1 MVAATGLI
9 MALEGL
15 SRGIFR
21 SLGLLKSKSKL
32 DEEELREMTRSLR
45 RALQEADFNIRQ
57 TKEIVDRMESRLK
70 EDERRPGL
78 TVQTQAMNIL
88 YTELVRILG
97 PAAEFQPRGAT
108 LLLVGLYGQGK
119 TTTTAKLA
127 EWYRRKHSL
136 RVAVIEADVHRPGAY
151 AQLSQLLEDTTVQ
164 VYGEPDEKDAVTIV
178 RNGLKACAS
187 ADLVIIDTAGR
198 HQLDD
203 ELVKELEHIAALTRA
218 TDRWLVIDAQVG
230 QAAGP
235 VAASFHNLAGVTGIV
250 ITKLDGTARGGGA
263 LSAVAATGAPIVHIG
278 VGERVQDL
286 EKFESDRFISRLLG
300 MGDIQGLIDLAP
312 EDLDQEEAMRLT
324 QRLMSGRFTLNDMY
338 KQMEMMSKVG
348 TIDKLISF
356 LPGSMLGGMGAMSKS
371 QKEAMQANLDR
382 YRTIMDSM
390 TGWEKNEPAKIKVDR
405 IRRIARG
412 SGVREK
418 DVRELIG
425 QWNRSRKM
433 MKGMGG
439 NRKLNKQMR
448 KMMKDGDMDV
458 DPSSFGM

>member
-1 MVAATGLI
+1 

-21 SLGLLKSKSKL
+21 SLGFLKNRRKL
-32 DEEELREMTRSLR
+32 DEDELREMTRSLR
-45 RALQEADFNIRQ
+45 RALQEADFNVRQ
-57 TKEIVDRMESRLK
+57 TKEIVERMESKLR
-70 EDERRPGL
+70 EEEPRPGL
-78 TVQTQAMNIL
+78 TFQTHAMNIL

-97 PAAEFQPRGAT
+97 PAHEFQPRGAT

-127 EWYRRKHSL
+127 EWYRKKHRL

-151 AQLSQLLEDTTVQ
+151 AQLSQLLEDSTVT
-164 VYGEPDEKDAVTIV
+164 VYGEPDNKNASEIV
-178 RNGLKACAS
+178 RNGLAECAS
-187 ADLVIIDTAGR
+187 ADLVIVDTAGR
-198 HQLDD
+198 HQLDQ
-203 ELVKELEHIAALTRA
+203 ELVEELENIASLTRA
-218 TDRWLVIDAQVG
+218 TERWLVIDAQVG

-235 VAASFHNLAGVTGIV
+235 VAASFHQLAGVTGIV
-250 ITKLDGTARGGGA
+250 VTKLDGTARGGGA

-278 VGERVQDL
+278 VGEKVSDL

-312 EDLDQEEAMRLT
+312 EDLDEEEAMRLT
-324 QRLMSGRFTLNDMY
+324 QRMMSGRFTLNDMY

-348 TIDKLISF
+348 TIDKLMSF
-356 LPGSMLGGMGAMSKS
+356 LPGNMLGGLGGMSKS
-371 QKEAMQANLDR
+371 QKHAMQGNLDR

-390 TGWEKNEPAKIKVDR
+390 TAWEKNEPAKIKADR
-405 IRRIARG
+405 IKRIARG

-448 KMMKDGDMDV
+448 KMMKEGDMDI

>member
-1 MVAATGLI
+1 

-21 SLGLLKSKSKL
+21 SLGFLKNRRKL
-32 DEEELREMTRSLR
+32 DEDELRDMTRSLR
-45 RALQEADFNIRQ
+45 RALQEADFNVRQ
-57 TKEIVDRMESRLK
+57 TKEIVERMENRLR
-70 EDERRPGL
+70 EEEPRPGL
-78 TVQTQAMNIL
+78 TLQTHAMNIL

-97 PAAEFQPRGAT
+97 PAHQFQPRGAT

-119 TTTTAKLA
+119 TTTTAKLP
-127 EWYRRKHSL
+127 EWYRKKNGLS
-136 RVAVIEADVHRPGAY
+136 VAVIEADVHRPGAY
-151 AQLSQLLEDTTVQ
+151 AQLSQLLEDTTIK
-164 VYGEPDEKDAVTIV
+164 VYGEPENKDAGQIV
-178 RNGLKACAS
+178 RNGLAECAA
-187 ADLVIIDTAGR
+187 ADLVIVDTAGR
-198 HQLDD
+198 HQLDEELVD
-203 ELVKELEHIAALTRA
+203 ELENIASLTRA
-218 TDRWLVIDAQVG
+218 TERWLVIDAQVG

-235 VAASFHNLAGVTGIV
+235 VAASFHQLAGVTGIV
-250 ITKLDGTARGGGA
+250 VTKLDGTARGGGA

-278 VGERVQDL
+278 VGEKVADL

-312 EDLDQEEAMRLT
+312 EDLDEEEAMRLT
-324 QRLMSGRFTLNDMY
+324 QRMMSGRFTLNDMY

-348 TIDKLISF
+348 TIDKLMSF
-356 LPGSMLGGMGAMSKS
+356 LPGNMLGGLGGMSKT
-371 QKEAMQANLDR
+371 QKQQMQSNLDR

-390 TGWEKNEPAKIKVDR
+390 TAWEKNEPAKIKADR
-405 IRRIARG
+405 IKRIARG
-412 SGVREK
+412 SGVKEK

-448 KMMKDGDMDV
+448 KMMKEGEMDI